1 MVGGTHPENR
11 EPIKI
16 VESFDFIT
24 NQWTIWPNELNIAR
38 EGPGVLQI
46 DEKTIYVIGG
56 RGADCQGT
64 IEVWNSSDDPNT
76 DGWRIIPDLNVKHQN
91 QEYVVTLLESEC

>member
-1 MVGGTHPENR
+1 MG
-11 EPIKI
+11 PII
-16 VESFDFIT
+16 RY
-24 NQWTIWPNELNIAR
+24 PNVRYPLR
-38 EGPGVLQI
+38 HLTGPGTLHLVPSVPGTQGPVKRFCS
-46 DEKTIYVIGG
+46 EKTIYVIGG

-76 DGWRIIPDLNVKHQN
+76 DCWRIIPDLNVKHQN